1 MIFARKFDD
10 NLAGLVKKFET
21 VAGENE
27 DKNFTVLVLSIG
39 GEVEALKSAAADFA
53 STHDIT
59 KAIVVVPSEQPN
71 GPKAYGI
78 SEDVETAVFLY
89 KGKKVTESYIFTG
102 GQELSQDR
110 ATEIVAGTDKIL
122 K

>member
-1 MIFARKFDD
+1 MIFARKLDD

-21 VAGENE
+21 VAGKNE

-39 GEVEALKSAAADFA
+39 GEAEALQSAAAGFA

-122 K
+122 Q